1 MPLKK
6 FYDRESE
13 QEAIREELELVK
25 QTGSGRIAVI
35 TGRRRVGKTELIR
48 RTLQCAEGT
57 FIYLFA
63 TRVSSRDLARE
74 WMSVVRQAVEGIQE
88 IPFEKPSQVIR
99 FVIGLGQNQL
109 INLVIDECQDL
120 GFAEPSFWSELQRD
134 WDLLSRQSHVL
145 LVMSGSV
152 RSAMRNIFEEYS
164 EPLYG
169 RVDRF
174 IHVKPFPPSVLQQVL
189 SDYKP
194 RCTGED
200 LLALYCLTGGVPW
213 FVSSLMDHDATD
225 LESMS
230 KIAFRNGSIFLMD
243 GEILIANEFRG
254 ESGLNRTIL
263 RALAGGITRRDELQ
277 NLTDESISGALSRL
291 EKQFELIERN
301 SPALSKATRKVR
313 YRLKDRYLNFWFNF
327 VLKNSARASL
337 NDFKGMRR
345 DFLNGYPEFA
355 GRALEQFFREKLAES
370 HRFLT
375 IGSWWDRKG
384 TNELDLVAISDE
396 SKEAYFFE
404 VKKNKE
410 KYSEALLRLK
420 VEAFLTAN
428 PAIRSYHV
436 RIGGLSTEDTL
447 SSLERILGKTVPF

>member
-1 MPLKK
+1 MPLKR

-13 QEAIREELELVK
+13 QEAIHEELELVK

-35 TGRRRVGKTELIR
+35 TGRRRVGKTELIK
-48 RTLQCAEGT
+48 RTLQCSEET

-63 TRVSSRDLARE
+63 TRVSGRDLARE
-74 WMSVVRQAVEGIQE
+74 WMSEVRRAVGGTQE

-134 WDLLSRQSHVL
+134 WDLLSRQSRVL
-145 LVMSGSV
+145 LVMSGSSQFMM
-152 RSAMRNIFEEYS
+152 RSIFEEQDA
-164 EPLYG
+164 PLYG
-169 RVDRF
+169 RVGCF
-174 IHVKPFPPSVLQQVL
+174 IHVEPFPPSVLLQVL
-189 SDYKP
+189 SDCKP
-194 RCTGED
+194 RRTGED

-213 FVSSLMDHDATD
+213 YVSVLMDQGATD

-230 KIAFRNGSIFLMD
+230 KAAFRNGSVFLMD
-243 GEILIANEFRG
+243 GEILTSSDLRG
-254 ESGLNRTIL
+254 ESGLNRTL
-263 RALAGGITRRDELQ
+263 LKAMAGGINRREVLQ
-277 NLTDESISGALSRL
+277 HLADESISGSLHRL
-291 EKQFELIERN
+291 ENQIGLIERD
-301 SPALSKATRKVR
+301 SPVLPKSMRKVR